1 MTYYL
6 DREPEEEVRLTVSDS
21 NGNQIKVFSSE
32 KNDTCVLKAKAGFN
46 RFVWDMRYPA
56 SDKLSDDGG
65 ALRPEVTVG
74 PLSPPGNYRV
84 EISTDG
90 QSSSE
95 SFEILKDP
103 RILATQDD
111 LEAQFELLIK
121 IRDKISDIHN
131 AVDRL
136 RNIRIQVNEWE
147 QRADGHQDQK
157 TLSEAALA
165 LKASLSA
172 LENELVKV
180 KPLGGAM
187 RGGPVRLNAKVAWL
201 TQVVSS
207 ADWAPTS
214 QSYAVFDDVSIRIEG
229 YLQELQR
236 ITDTDLKDFIRLVD
250 DLRIPAIIL

>member
-1 MTYYL
+1 
-6 DREPEEEVRLTVSDS
+6 EPEEEVRLTVSDS

-56 SDKLSDDGG
+56 SDKLSDDEG

-74 PLSPPGNYRV
+74 PLAPPGNYRV

-187 RGGPVRLNAKVAWL
+187 
-201 TQVVSS
+201 
-207 ADWAPTS
+207 
-214 QSYAVFDDVSIRIEG
+214 
-229 YLQELQR
+229 
-236 ITDTDLKDFIRLVD
+236 
-250 DLRIPAIIL
+250 